1 MIRKRPRLYLE
12 TSVWN
17 FLFAEDA
24 LEKRESTI
32 EFFRELEQRKYE
44 AFISDVVIREIG
56 RTEETERSNL
66 LLLLNKYNPAV
77 LPSSEEV
84 ASFAEKLVTQD
95 VIPERFRDD
104 ALHISYAVVNELDI
118 LASWNMRHIVKLRTK
133 VMVNALA
140 EMEGFKRII
149 ICTPEEVIGYG

>member
-1 MIRKRPRLYLE
+1 M
-12 TSVWN
+12 
-17 FLFAEDA
+17 
-24 LEKRESTI
+24 
-32 EFFRELEQRKYE
+32 
-44 AFISDVVIREIG
+44 VIREIG
-56 RTEETERSNL
+56 RIEETERSNL
-66 LLLLNKYNPAV
+66 LLLLKKYNPVV
-77 LPSSEEV
+77 LPSTEEV

-118 LASWNMRHIVKLRTK
+118 LASWNMRHIVKLKTK

-140 EMEGFKRII
+140 EMEGFKRIA

>member
-1 MIRKRPRLYLE
+1 ME